1 MAELIGSRWLVST
14 SCHFIYTGRYRGTAA
29 ASAALLAT
37 ARRNNATWPNEV
49 CAHSSLSIHR
59 GLVDKRENRI
69 ALAETLFINKSRDH
83 VTGKCLSSLALN
95 RAVFQGSPL
104 LSLFFF
110 VIFRQASLIASR
122 RGKENTHHKSLH
134 MRDANRRS
142 VTLGRRGNRV
152 WFFFNCT

>member
-69 ALAETLFINKSRDH
+69 ALAETLFINKSRGH
-83 VTGKCLSSLALN
+83 VTGKCLTSLALN

-104 LSLFFF
+104 CLFSFLLYLDRPPWLP
-110 VIFRQASLIASR
+110 VDEEKKTHTSR
-122 RGKENTHHKSLH
+122 YTHE
-134 MRDANRRS
+134 RRKQK
-142 VTLGRRGNRV
+142 RHAREER
-152 WFFFNCT
+152 